1 MSQIALL
8 GALEIGLVYGLVALG
23 VFLSFRV
30 LSFPDLTV
38 DGSFP
43 LGAAVAASA
52 IVGGIDPYLA
62 TGCAIVAGA
71 LAGLVTAVLNVRFR
85 ILHLL
90 ASILTMIAL
99 FSINLRIMGRP
110 EHRAARPSRPCS
122 ARSRAWA
129 LPARCSSRCSSAR
142 SCSRSPPCSRASSRA
157 TTASACA
164 RPAPIRAWRAP
175 RASRPARTICVGMAL
190 SNAMVALAGALF
202 AQTNGFADVTIGTGT
217 IVVGLAAVIVGETIL
232 PARRIG
238 IAIVACV
245 LGSILY
251 RLAIAAALNADVLGL
266 EASDLNLVTAVLV
279 GLALIL
285 PGARNPLKALAA
297 ASRPGMIEVHGLG
310 VTFARGS
317 VLETRALTDV
327 DLAIPAGQFVTVIG
341 SNGAGKTTLL
351 NALTGDVRPDRGRI
365 VVDGQDVTAWPA
377 PARARLIARVFQDPL
392 AGSCEALSIEENLA
406 LAAARGRA
414 RGLRPA
420 LDRDA
425 ARAPARA
432 ARPPRP
438 RPRAAALP
446 TAWACSRAASARRS
460 AC

>member
-8 GALEIGLVYGLVALG
+8 GALEIGLIYGLVALG

-62 TGCAIVAGA
+62 TGCAVVAGA
-71 LAGLVTAVLNVRFR
+71 LAGLVTALLNVRFK

-110 EHRAARPSRPCS
+110 NIALLTEPTVLSPFEGLGLADAALKPLFLGALVLAVAALL
-122 ARSRAWA
+122 ARF
-129 LPARCSSRCSSAR
+129 L
-142 SCSRSPPCSRASSRA
+142 ASDYGLGMRA
-157 TTASACA
+157 TGANPRMA
-164 RPAPIRAWRAP
+164 RAQGIETG
-175 RASRPARTICVGMAL
+175 RTICVGMAL

-217 IVVGLAAVIVGETIL
+217 IVVGLAALIVGETIL

-238 IAIVACV
+238 IAILACV

-285 PGARNPLKALAA
+285 PGARNPVKALAA
-297 ASRPGMIEVHGLG
+297 R
-310 VTFARGS
+310 R
-317 VLETRALTDV
+317 
-327 DLAIPAGQFVTVIG
+327 
-341 SNGAGKTTLL
+341 
-351 NALTGDVRPDRGRI
+351 
-365 VVDGQDVTAWPA
+365 
-377 PARARLIARVFQDPL
+377 ARA
-392 AGSCEALSIEENLA
+392 
-406 LAAARGRA
+406 
-414 RGLRPA
+414 
-420 LDRDA
+420 
-425 ARAPARA
+425 
-432 ARPPRP
+432 
-438 RPRAAALP
+438 
-446 TAWACSRAASARRS
+446 
-460 AC
+460 

>member
-52 IVGGIDPYLA
+52 IVAGIDPYLA
-62 TGCAIVAGA
+62 TALAIVAGA

-110 EHRAARPSRPCS
+110 NIALIAEPTVLSPFEGLGLANPVLKPLLVGALVLAVAALL
-122 ARSRAWA
+122 ARF
-129 LPARCSSRCSSAR
+129 LSSDYGLGM
-142 SCSRSPPCSRASSRA
+142 RA
-157 TTASACA
+157 TGANPRMA
-164 RPAPIRAWRAP
+164 RAQGIETG
-175 RASRPARTICVGMAL
+175 RTIYVGMAL

-202 AQTNGFADVTIGTGT
+202 AQTNGFADITIGTGT

-232 PARRIG
+232 PARRIAVV
-238 IAIVACV
+238 ILACV

-251 RLAIAAALNADVLGL
+251 RVAIAAALNADVLGL

-285 PGARNPLKALAA
+285 PGARNPIKALVV
-297 ASRPGMIEVHGLG
+297 R
-310 VTFARGS
+310 
-317 VLETRALTDV
+317 RAQ
-327 DLAIPAGQFVTVIG
+327 A
-341 SNGAGKTTLL
+341 
-351 NALTGDVRPDRGRI
+351 
-365 VVDGQDVTAWPA
+365 
-377 PARARLIARVFQDPL
+377 
-392 AGSCEALSIEENLA
+392 
-406 LAAARGRA
+406 
-414 RGLRPA
+414 
-420 LDRDA
+420 
-425 ARAPARA
+425 
-432 ARPPRP
+432 
-438 RPRAAALP
+438 
-446 TAWACSRAASARRS
+446 
-460 AC
+460 

>member
-8 GALEIGLVYGLVALG
+8 GALEIGFVYGLVALG

-52 IVGGIDPYLA
+52 IVSGIDPYLA

-71 LAGLVTAVLNVRFR
+71 LAGLITAVLNVRFR

-110 EHRAARPSRPCS
+110 NIALLTEPTVLSPFEGLGLAGAVLKPLFVGAIVLAVAALL
-122 ARSRAWA
+122 ARF
-129 LPARCSSRCSSAR
+129 L
-142 SCSRSPPCSRASSRA
+142 ASDYGLGMRA
-157 TTASACA
+157 TGANPRMA
-164 RPAPIRAWRAP
+164 RAQGIETG
-175 RASRPARTICVGMAL
+175 RTICVGMAL

-238 IAIVACV
+238 LVILACV
-245 LGSILY
+245 LGSIVY

-285 PGARNPLKALAA
+285 PGARNPLKALA
-297 ASRPGMIEVHGLG
+297 
-310 VTFARGS
+310 
-317 VLETRALTDV
+317 
-327 DLAIPAGQFVTVIG
+327 
-341 SNGAGKTTLL
+341 
-351 NALTGDVRPDRGRI
+351 VRR
-365 VVDGQDVTAWPA
+365 
-377 PARARLIARVFQDPL
+377 ARA
-392 AGSCEALSIEENLA
+392 
-406 LAAARGRA
+406 
-414 RGLRPA
+414 
-420 LDRDA
+420 
-425 ARAPARA
+425 
-432 ARPPRP
+432 
-438 RPRAAALP
+438 
-446 TAWACSRAASARRS
+446 
-460 AC
+460 